1 MARGRWSNEWPDG
14 GRDGLDETGGA
25 LVSGRTVGVYLT
37 EETYERAIS
46 ESKRTGVS
54 IGKVCAMAVEQ
65 GLEGVPMP
73 EGTREAMAVRA
84 MNNYRRLEAHLEA
97 RKARA
102 AIDIGGGEMGWSPG
116 FWESVEGL
124 LVELESARVRWESIV
139 KRGVRK
145 I

>member
-1 MARGRWSNEWPDG
+1 M
-14 GRDGLDETGGA
+14 
-25 LVSGRTVGVYLT
+25 SGRTVGVYLT

-54 IGKVCAMAVEQ
+54 IGKVCALAVTV
-65 GLEGVPMP
+65 GLEGVEVP
-73 EGTREAMAVRA
+73 EGTREAMAIRA
-84 MNNYRRLEAHLEA
+84 MSNYRRLEAHLNA

-124 LVELESARVRWESIV
+124 LVELESARVRWENIV
-139 KRGVRK
+139 RGG
-145 I
+145 